1 MLKYARIAITTQY
14 SFKLKKFSILEDI
27 MLDQKTLVLPITE
40 ATCESIRWKLKSFS
54 FKLFQNI
61 VFITPVQKIWF
72 VKSELHYMNISSKG
86 EMKEVANNNLT

>member
-72 VKSELHYMNISSKG
+72 VKSELHYMNNISSKG
-86 EMKEVANNNLT
+86 